1 MTLRWLD
8 LRDPDGACEIFTP
21 PALIREMLDKF
32 PAESFLPGQTF
43 LEPSC
48 GNGNFLV
55 EVVAYKLRAGCRPLE
70 AIKDIYAVELMADGV
85 LVSRYRT
92 LKAAGLLGNRQ
103 AEEIVEKQIRQ
114 GDTLKDPLNTEEYWE
129 TPQPI
134 RFEDLKDT
142 IEANVPYLKEMGVP
156 PFEVL
161 RSARNQRRRR
171 A

>member
-1 MTLRWLD
+1 MTMRWLD

-21 PALIREMLDKF
+21 PALIREKLDQF
-32 PAESFLPGQTF
+32 PPERFLPGVTF
-43 LEPSC
+43 LEPCC

-55 EVVAYKLRAGCRPLE
+55 EIVAYKLRAGCTPFE
-70 AIKDIYAVELMADGV
+70 AIKDIYAVELMADNV

-114 GDTLKDPLNTEEYWE
+114 GDFLKDHVGADEYWE
-129 TPQPI
+129 TAQPI
-134 RFEDLKDT
+134 RFEGLKDT
-142 IEANVPYLKEMGVP
+142 IEANVPYLKEMDVP
-156 PFEVL
+156 PFDVL
-161 RSARNQRRRR
+161 RSIRKRRRRR

>member
-1 MTLRWLD
+1 VTLKWLD

-21 PALIREMLDKF
+21 LALIRKMLDRLPPEK
-32 PAESFLPGQTF
+32 FLPGETC

-55 EVVAYKLRAGCRPLE
+55 EIVAYKLRAGCTPLE
-70 AIKDIYAVELMADGV
+70 AIKDIYAVELMADNV

-103 AEEIVEKQIRQ
+103 AEEIVEKQIRH
-114 GDTLKDPLNTEEYWE
+114 GDFLEAPTDTEEYWE

-161 RSARNQRRRR
+161 RGTPKRRTRR